1 MTTQTATKENQTS
14 KLNAEKKRCA
24 WGNTGG
30 QAMRDYH
37 DFVWGKFTADDT
49 ELFEYLTLEVFQAG
63 LSWATILKRQAAFKE
78 AFLDYDLVKISQMT
92 EQNVEELLSN
102 PEIIRNRLKINAT
115 INNAKIVLGMQKEF
129 GSFNN
134 FLTTIWP
141 DVVDNQPVTD
151 DEIPANSEAGINFS
165 KQLKKAGLKFIGPT
179 IAYSFLEA
187 TGRINDHLV
196 SCAFKY

>member
-1 MTTQTATKENQTS
+1 
-14 KLNAEKKRCA
+14 
-24 WGNTGG
+24 
-30 QAMRDYH
+30 
-37 DFVWGKFTADDT
+37 
-49 ELFEYLTLEVFQAG
+49 
-63 LSWATILKRQAAFKE
+63 
-78 AFLDYDLVKISQMT
+78 YDLVKISQMT

-134 FLTTIWP
+134 FLTTIWQ

-151 DEIPANSEAGINFS
+151 DEIPSNSEAGINFS

-196 SCAFKY
+196 SCAFK